1 MKLHDTKM
9 SVLNNIEDSAAPI
22 AVTEPK
28 AQTPVWIGAAAALV
42 VIAGLA
48 ANIGGWR
55 IGFGGLLG
63 GLGGFALYHASFG
76 FTSAWRHFIRTRRGT
91 GLRAQFLLIG
101 LIILVSFPLIAWSS
115 SINGYVF
122 PFGVAAAFGAFI
134 FGFGMQLGGGCG
146 SGTLYTVGGG
156 SMRMVITLLAFIF
169 GSVLATTH
177 WGAWQGLPRLPAMSL
192 VSSMGLVPAMAIA
205 FSTLGA
211 LGWLSFVWEKRR
223 HGNVEAGPAR
233 VSLLH
238 GPWGK
243 TKGAAVIA
251 VMAIGTFIVLQRPWG
266 ITSAFALWGA
276 KIGSAAGIDVA
287 SWPYWKYSSAL
298 RAPVLAD
305 ATSVQDFGIMLGA
318 LMAAGLAGRFAP
330 VLRIG
335 WRPAF
340 AAIIGGLMMGYGA
353 RLAFGCNIG
362 AFLGGI
368 TSGSLHGAGWLI
380 FGFTGSVLAVR
391 VRPFFGLD

>member
-1 MKLHDTKM
+1 M
-9 SVLNNIEDSAAPI
+9 SVLNNIEDSAAP
-22 AVTEPK
+22 ASTAEPK
-28 AQTPVWIGAAAALV
+28 AQTVIWAGAAAALA

-48 ANIGGWR
+48 ANIAGWR

-76 FTSAWRHFIRTRRGT
+76 FTSAWRHFIRTRRGA

-101 LIILVSFPLIAWSS
+101 LIILVSFPLIAWSAG
-115 SINGYVF
+115 INGYVF
-122 PFGVAAAFGAFI
+122 PFGVAAAVGAFL

-156 SMRMVITLLAFIF
+156 STRMVITLGGFIL
-169 GSVLATTH
+169 GSVLATAQ
-177 WGAWQGLPRLPAMSL
+177 WEIWQGLPRLPAMSL
-192 VSSMGLVPAMAIA
+192 VSSMGPVAAMAIA
-205 FSTLGA
+205 FAVLGA
-211 LGWLSFVWEKRR
+211 LGWLSFIWEKRR
-223 HGNVEAGPAR
+223 HGDVETAPTR
-233 VSLLH
+233 LSLLH
-238 GPWGK
+238 GPWSK
-243 TKGAAVIA
+243 TAGAAIIA

-276 KIGSAAGIDVA
+276 KIAYASGIDVA
-287 SWPYWKYSSAL
+287 SWAYWKYSSAL
-298 RAPVLAD
+298 HAPVLAD

-330 VLRIG
+330 VWRIG
-335 WRPAF
+335 WRPAL

-368 TSGSLHGAGWLI
+368 TSGSLHGVGWLI
-380 FGFTGSVLAVR
+380 FGFIGSILAVR
-391 VRPFFGLD
+391 VRPFFRLAS